1 MYISI
6 SSDITNPTSKS
17 ISGTDKV
24 AILHDA
30 IEFLEGFLPE
40 YGGKT
45 AGPARE
51 IGDRGGERV
60 KDVAQPSPSDDKDD
74 QGKHKGQD
82 KKDEG

>member
-17 ISGTDKV
+17 FTGNDKRTLLNKT
-24 AILHDA
+24 IL
-30 IEFLEGFLPE
+30 FLQNFLPNKYNSSE
-40 YGGKT
+40 PIKK
-45 AGPARE
+45 
-51 IGDRGGERV
+51 IGDKKEERA
-60 KDVAQPSPSDDKDD
+60 KDIAQPSPSDDKDD